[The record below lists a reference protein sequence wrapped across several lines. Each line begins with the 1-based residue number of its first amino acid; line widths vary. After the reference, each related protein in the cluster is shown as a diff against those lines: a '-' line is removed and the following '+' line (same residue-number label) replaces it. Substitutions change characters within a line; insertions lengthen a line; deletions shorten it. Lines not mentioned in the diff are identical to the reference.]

1 MRNKNEDFHD
11 TLGLLMHKQSYHNV
25 QALRSHKHLL
35 KRLEMLRH
43 VTKNLK
49 TEFFPDI
56 KESSDIKKY
65 YPFEAVFRKL
75 RETLSHQNA

>member
-1 MRNKNEDFHD
+1 
-11 TLGLLMHKQSYHNV
+11 
-25 QALRSHKHLL
+25 
-35 KRLEMLRH
+35 MLRH